1 MEKVKKEYVRFHGTS
16 DPLLYFVEGW
26 VYQKLAETDGF
37 WRVID
42 ETDEDYLY
50 LPGNFEVV
58 DISDAEFKKE
68 KEKQAKLKDLWD
80 DVSSLYYECEK
91 NDDGVSKYFDSDS
104 VKMLEKKK
112 KVLQALI
119 DGKKP
124 EEIGQDYLDIL
135 ELKKK

>member
-1 MEKVKKEYVRFHGTS
+1 MEKVKKEYVRFHGES
-16 DPLLYFVEGW
+16 DPLIYFVDGW

-50 LPGNFEVV
+50 LPGDFEVV
-58 DISDAEFKKE
+58 DMSDAEFKKE
-68 KEKQAKLKDLWD
+68 REKQRKIKKIWNENI
-80 DVSSLYYECEK
+80 SLYGKCRK
-91 NDDGVSKYFDSDS
+91 IDDGIDKYYDMDS

-112 KVLQALI
+112 KVLRALI